1 MIFLMKSLLS
11 GRVEK
16 ENSSTRCL
24 ILKYVK
30 LSKNLK
36 GMILKNYILRID
48 RGILFMLLASLSF
61 AVMGGFA
68 KVVSVVL
75 PPVEVTFFRNV
86 FGVALVGF
94 AIYQSPLKQIGG
106 KPLLLFFRGAM
117 GFVALLAYFYI
128 IAYIPLGE
136 AVTYNKTSPIFV
148 AIFAYLFLNEKLS
161 KWAIVAIGVGFVG
174 IVLIAQPQGGT
185 FDKYD
190 MLGIF
195 SGLGAALAY
204 TSIRELRA
212 YYDTRAIV
220 MSFMGVGTVAPLL
233 LMLVT
238 PYVNPPE
245 SLDFMF
251 AKFVMP
257 QGVIWFYVFMMG
269 ISATISQL
277 LMTKAYELTKAG
289 IVGTISYS
297 NIVFALIIGI
307 ALGDPIPDV
316 WKFLGIVLVITSGL
330 LVAFSKEKR

>member
-1 MIFLMKSLLS
+1 
-11 GRVEK
+11 
-16 ENSSTRCL
+16 
-24 ILKYVK
+24 LKK
-30 LSKNLK
+30 
-36 GMILKNYILRID
+36 YILGID

-61 AVMGGFA
+61 AIMGGFA
-68 KVVSVVL
+68 KVVSEVL

-86 FGVALVGF
+86 FGVIVVGF
-94 AIYQSPLKQIGG
+94 AIYKSPLKQIGG
-106 KPLLLFFRGAM
+106 KPMLLLFRGMM
-117 GFVALLAYFYI
+117 GFMALLAYFYV

-148 AIFAYLFLNEKLS
+148 AIFAYLFLNEKLGKGS
-161 KWAIVAIGVGFVG
+161 ILAIFIGFGG
-174 IVLIAQPQGGT
+174 IILIAQPQGGT

-195 SGLGAALAY
+195 SGIGAALAY

-233 LMLVT
+233 LMLIA
-238 PYVNPPE
+238 PYVNSPE

-251 AKFVMP
+251 AEFVMP
-257 QGVIWFYVFMMG
+257 EGIIWLYVLVMG
-269 ISATISQL
+269 LFATASQV

-307 ALGDPIPDV
+307 ALGDPIPSS
-316 WKFLGIVLVITSGL
+316 WTFLGIALVISSGL
-330 LVAFSKEKR
+330 LVAFSKDKS

>member
-1 MIFLMKSLLS
+1 MK
-11 GRVEK
+11 K
-16 ENSSTRCL
+16 
-24 ILKYVK
+24 
-30 LSKNLK
+30 
-36 GMILKNYILRID
+36 YILGMD

-68 KVVSVVL
+68 KTVSEVL

-86 FGVALVGF
+86 FGVILVGF
-94 AIYQSPLKQIGG
+94 AIYKSPLKQIGG
-106 KPLLLFFRGAM
+106 KPLLLLFRGTM
-117 GFVALLAYFYI
+117 GFTALLAYFYI

-148 AIFAYLFLNEKLS
+148 AIFAYLFLNEKLG
-161 KWAIVAIGVGFVG
+161 KGAILAIFIGFGG

-195 SGLGAALAY
+195 SGIGAALAY

-220 MSFMGVGTVAPLL
+220 MSFMGVGTIAPIL
-233 LMLVT
+233 LMLIT
-238 PYVNPPE
+238 PYIDAPK

-251 AKFVMP
+251 AEFVMP
-257 QGVIWFYVFMMG
+257 EGIIWLYLVIMG
-269 ISATISQL
+269 LSATASQV

-297 NIVFALIIGI
+297 NIVFALIIGV
-307 ALGDPIPDV
+307 ALGDPIPNF
-316 WKFLGIVLVITSGL
+316 WTFLGIALVISSGL
-330 LVAFSKEKR
+330 LVAFSKEKV